1 MKRLTMVFLAA
12 ALAASVV
19 GPAAAVPRRTPRVDR
34 REWRQHVRIQR
45 GVTRGDLTRR
55 EARQLR
61 MGERHIRRM
70 EWRARADGRV
80 SARER
85 LRLNRALDRQGR
97 RIWWMRHN
105 RCWM

>member
-12 ALAASVV
+12 ALAVSVV
-19 GPAAAVPRRTPRVDR
+19 GPAAAGPLRTPRVDR

-45 GVTRGDLTRR
+45 GVMRGQLTRR
-55 EARQLR
+55 EAGQLR
-61 MGERHIRRM
+61 TGERHIRRM
-70 EWRARADGRV
+70 EWRTKADGRV
-80 SARER
+80 TARER
-85 LRLNRALDRQGR
+85 LRLNRVLDRQSR